1 MADIFLFNP
10 EWEVFLEINAPVKI
24 TYKVNDQKISVITG
38 HLKEFFQNGDQW
50 LLALETG
57 LMIPLPQI
65 KSIVL
70 SSRYTLSQLHAL
82 TKHD

>member
-1 MADIFLFNP
+1 
-10 EWEVFLEINAPVKI
+10 
-24 TYKVNDQKISVITG
+24 VITG